1 MLTPSDSKLSKQQQI
16 LSAVS
21 DEEERLKQQRIQEVL
36 LLIDSLFQREETT
49 FRIIIDCLYDVGSLN
64 LINKKFHSRHLNFI
78 MKAIARF
85 SKPMFRI
92 YALYWVK
99 KNSPKLITNW
109 LASKVKF

>member
-1 MLTPSDSKLSKQQQI
+1 MLTPSDSRLANPPQLVPS
-16 LSAVS
+16 VS
-21 DEEERLKQQRIQEVL
+21 EEELLKQQRMQEVL
-36 LLIDSLFQREETT
+36 LLLDSLFQREEITLK
-49 FRIIIDCLYDVGSLN
+49 IIIDCLYDVGSVN
-64 LINKKFHSRHLNFI
+64 LINKKIRRRNLNFI

-99 KNSPKLITNW
+99 KNTPKLITDW

>member
-21 DEEERLKQQRIQEVL
+21 EEEQLKQQRIQEVL

-64 LINKKFHSRHLNFI
+64 LINKKFPRRNLNFI

-85 SKPMFRI
+85 SKPIFRI
-92 YALYWVK
+92 YKQSYK
-99 KNSPKLITNW
+99 HSRGSTEFPN
-109 LASKVKF
+109 

>member
-1 MLTPSDSKLSKQQQI
+1 
-16 LSAVS
+16 
-21 DEEERLKQQRIQEVL
+21 
-36 LLIDSLFQREETT
+36 
-49 FRIIIDCLYDVGSLN
+49 VGSIN
-64 LINKKFHSRHLNFI
+64 LINKKIRRRNLNFI

-99 KNSPKLITNW
+99 KNTPKLITNW

>member
-21 DEEERLKQQRIQEVL
+21 EEELLKQQRIQEVL
-36 LLIDSLFQREETT
+36 LLIDSLFQREEAT

-64 LINKKFHSRHLNFI
+64 LINKKFHSRYLNFI

-85 SKPMFRI
+85 SKPIFRI

-109 LASKVKF
+109 LASQVKF

>member
-1 MLTPSDSKLSKQQQI
+1 
-16 LSAVS
+16 
-21 DEEERLKQQRIQEVL
+21 
-36 LLIDSLFQREETT
+36 
-49 FRIIIDCLYDVGSLN
+49 
-64 LINKKFHSRHLNFI
+64 

-85 SKPMFRI
+85 SKPIFRI